1 MSDMS
6 LFDAFK
12 EKAAELFG
20 GAGDK
25 VSELTG
31 MDVPGTEVM
40 DQFTQ
45 SADQVTETAG
55 GFADGAT
62 EAGQNLTDSA
72 QGFGANATDAATGI
86 VDPYTQR

>member
-25 VSELTG
+25 VGELTG
-31 MDVPGTEVM
+31 LDVPGTEVV

-45 SADQVTETAG
+45 SGDQVTEAVG
-55 GFADGAT
+55 GFTDGAN
-62 EAGQNLTDSA
+62 EAGQNLADSA
-72 QGFGANATDAATGI
+72 QDFGATATDAATGI
-86 VDPYTQR
+86 TDPYAQR